1 MTPQKEQKERDDA
14 RKARAEA
21 KKRKQEA
28 ETVGRWIG
36 PTLMIATIGRVVAL
50 LVILLFLGVGA
61 YASIRWLLEA
71 VT

>member
-1 MTPQKEQKERDDA
+1 MTTPQDDA

-28 ETVGRWIG
+28 ETVSRWLG
-36 PTLMIATIGRVVAL
+36 PMMMVATIGRVLAL
-50 LVILLFLGVGA
+50 LVILIFLGVGA
-61 YASIRWLLEA
+61 YASIRWLVEA